1 MKFLFGYNMKELE
14 PGDQIVC
21 QRLKVTIKKIEYQD
35 YYEREHNTEFRSIDG
50 VYRSWKSVYDG
61 GYVIPHRII
70 INPEASFNNCVSIS
84 DDRELRE
91 ELSKE
96 EYREI
101 KNRFYEEL
109 KYVKRF
115 QDEKPEL
122 TYGDFNQYCK
132 NIESC
137 YGVSLPVLNYIYTGY
152 FEHIEKYFK
161 ETKNL

>member
-1 MKFLFGYNMKELE
+1 MKFLFDYNMKELE

-21 QRLKVTIKKIEYQD
+21 QGLKVTIKEIEYQD
-35 YYEREHNTEFRSIDG
+35 YYEREYNTEFRSTDG
-50 VYRSWKSVYDG
+50 IYRSWKSVYDG

-70 INPEASFNNCVSIS
+70 INPEATFYSSVSVS
-84 DDRELRE
+84 DDRKLMEK
-91 ELSKE
+91 LSKE
-96 EYREI
+96 EYNKI
-101 KNRFYEEL
+101 KNRFYKEM
-109 KYVKRF
+109 KYIKCF

-137 YGVSLPVLNYIYTGY
+137 YGVSLPVLSYIYSGY
-152 FEHIEKYFK
+152 FEHIEKYLK